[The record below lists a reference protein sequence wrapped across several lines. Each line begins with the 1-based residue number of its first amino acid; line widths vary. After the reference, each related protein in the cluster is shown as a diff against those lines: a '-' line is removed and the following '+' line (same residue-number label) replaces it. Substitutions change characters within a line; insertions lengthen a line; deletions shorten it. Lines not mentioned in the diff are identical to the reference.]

1 MEFLYII
8 LGLVLGVIIGYLIAR
23 SKANSAN
30 KESNQNEDLKVSL
43 ASKTASL
50 EQVQASAN
58 QLKNDL
64 TKERENALKIA
75 EERSALRQ
83 KIDDLIV
90 RFEEQKSNVETQKQA
105 FEKVAGD
112 VFEKRAEKLA
122 ESNKNNIDQILN
134 PLKTKITE
142 FQEKIDKSDAQSNQR
157 AGELKQQLEHLS
169 KLNHQITSEAKSL
182 TLALRGDSKMQGN
195 WGELQLE
202 TIMQNAGLEKGVHYL
217 REKNEKTEDG
227 ENQRLDFIVNL
238 PDGKHLIIDSK
249 VSLTAYA
256 KYHDTEDETEKDKY
270 LNEHVLSIRNHIKLL
285 SDKSYQSL
293 RGLRAPDYV
302 FMYIANEPA
311 LSAAQRV
318 DPNLFEAALQRNIA
332 VVSPTTLL
340 VTMRTV
346 AFIWRQDKQ
355 NNNALEI
362 ARQAGDLYDK
372 FVGLCEELNKLGAQ
386 MDTAKK
392 TFELSMKKLSEG
404 SGNLIR
410 RTEKI
415 KQLGA
420 KTSKNQDP
428 RILDRADTPEDEK
441 VNGDENERLISE

>member
-1 MEFLYII
+1 L
-8 LGLVLGVIIGYLIAR
+8 
-23 SKANSAN
+23 
-30 KESNQNEDLKVSL
+30 NQ
-43 ASKTASL
+43 
-50 EQVQASAN
+50 
-58 QLKNDL
+58 
-64 TKERENALKIA
+64 
-75 EERSALRQ
+75 
-83 KIDDLIV
+83 
-90 RFEEQKSNVETQKQA
+90 
-105 FEKVAGD
+105 
-112 VFEKRAEKLA
+112 
-122 ESNKNNIDQILN
+122 
-134 PLKTKITE
+134 
-142 FQEKIDKSDAQSNQR
+142 
-157 AGELKQQLEHLS
+157 
-169 KLNHQITSEAKSL
+169 QITSEAKSL
-182 TLALRGDSKMQGN
+182 TQALRGDSKTQGN

-202 TIMQNAGLEKGVHYL
+202 TIMQSAGLEKGVHYL

-249 VSLTAYA
+249 VSLTAYS
-256 KYHDTEDETEKDKY
+256 KYHDTENEAEKEKY

-285 SDKSYQSL
+285 SDKGYQSL

-318 DPNLFEAALQRNIA
+318 DPNLFETALQRNIA

-346 AFIWRQDKQ
+346 AFIWRQEKQ
-355 NNNALEI
+355 NKNALEI

-372 FVGLCEELNKLGAQ
+372 FVGLCEELNKLGTQ

-392 TFELSMKKLSEG
+392 TFESSMKKLSEG

-415 KQLGA
+415 RQLGA

-428 RILDRADTPEDEK
+428 RLLDRADTPEDEK
-441 VNGDENERLISE
+441 VKDEESDHLISE